1 MSVSE
6 TATRN
11 GRLTQSARRFAVW
24 TLVMLLGRAAFALTP
39 LNAIRYAPDITVV
52 LGGTTVDHNQ
62 VAEDNLAG
70 AVSLVNVGAIPAA
83 AIITAYDRLPNGD
96 QLLAFDTT
104 ITLPGGLTA
113 RPGDVVRY
121 NGTTYTLEF
130 DATAHGIPNGVI
142 TDAVSEIGPN
152 DLLLSFDVTV
162 AVGGIT
168 ADHEDLVRVHSGV
181 VSLFFDGSAAGIDP
195 SLDLDAAH
203 ILSSNGH
210 LLLAFDGD
218 GTVGGVNFTAED
230 VLEFTPTTT
239 GWELSYDG
247 VAQHSGWFGAELHGL
262 STVSASA
269 QTPVVPAFEPN
280 SGGGAAGTG
289 VAPGSTRVFGM
300 GTPNA
305 IPDNTCIAVFAVGA
319 NGVPDH
325 PPGSV
330 DDVLLGTG
338 GTDANGLFV
347 DAAGNPGIALSP
359 PLWRGERIFVADVC
373 QGLVGEVA
381 TVSIPTA
388 APTLSPVALVLMVG
402 LLALVGCWNLS
413 SRSLGCQAN

>member
-1 MSVSE
+1 
-6 TATRN
+6 
-11 GRLTQSARRFAVW
+11 
-24 TLVMLLGRAAFALTP
+24 MLLGRAAFALTP

-70 AVSLVNVGAIPAA
+70 GVSLVNVGPIPAA

-104 ITLPGGLTA
+104 VTLPGGLIA

-130 DATAHGIPNGVI
+130 DATANGIPSGVI

-152 DLLLSFDVTV
+152 DLLLSLDVTV
-162 AVGGIT
+162 TVGGIT
-168 ADHEDLVRVHSGV
+168 ADDEDLVRFHSGV

-203 ILSSNGH
+203 IIASNGH
-210 LLLAFDGD
+210 LLLAFGGY
-218 GTVGGVNFTAED
+218 GTVGGVNFTPED
-230 VLEFTPTTT
+230 VLELTPTTN

-247 VAQHSGWFGAELHGL
+247 VAQHSGWFGAEFHGL
-262 STVSASA
+262 SAVTKSA
-269 QTPVVPAFEPN
+269 QTPVAPAFEPN
-280 SGGGAAGTG
+280 SGGGAAGSG
-289 VAPGSTRVFGM
+289 VWPGSRRVFGM

-305 IPDNTCIAVFAVGA
+305 IPGNTCISIFAVGA
-319 NGVPDH
+319 NGAPDN

-330 DDVLLGTG
+330 DDELLGTG
-338 GTDANGLFV
+338 GTDANGIFV
-347 DAAGNPGIALSP
+347 DTTGNPGIALSR
-359 PLWRGERIFVADVC
+359 PLRVGERIFAADGC
-373 QGLVGEVA
+373 QGLVGQVA
-381 TVSIPTA
+381 TASISTA

-402 LLALVGCWNLS
+402 LLALVGCWHLR
-413 SRSLGCQAN
+413 SRSFAAGSLGRSVAA